1 MKTEDIDKKIGMPD
15 VDAEWARFEREV
27 IGSADVSSA
36 TGSADVPSAT
46 GSADVSSANGNTSI
60 PAPRSRTIYAWIGGL
75 AIAASILLLFM
86 LNMGTDVAK
95 EAPLVAQQVSSPE
108 KDEQPLPSPEKDAQP
123 LPSTDTDAQP
133 LPSPE
138 KDAQPLPSHQGEG
151 LGVGSVTKPASDINP
166 GPPHASSPAVSPSEN
181 QSSEKDTEPEI
192 KVFASVE
199 QSASFPGGDRA
210 CLTFIE
216 ENMRVPELATT
227 YGVKARVIIT
237 FLVGKTGELS
247 NIKVIRNNM
256 TCDSTLISQ
265 LSETEQTQIKEQLT
279 QQLSD
284 EAVRIVSIMPRW
296 RPAKIN
302 GETQEQRY
310 ILPIRFNQETNH

>member
-27 IGSADVSSA
+27 I
-36 TGSADVPSAT
+36 GSADVPSAT

-108 KDEQPLPSPEKDAQP
+108 KDAQP

-138 KDAQPLPSHQGEG
+138 TDAQPLPSHQGEG

>member
-1 MKTEDIDKKIGMPD
+1 
-15 VDAEWARFEREV
+15 
-27 IGSADVSSA
+27 
-36 TGSADVPSAT
+36 
-46 GSADVSSANGNTSI
+46 
-60 PAPRSRTIYAWIGGL
+60 
-75 AIAASILLLFM
+75 
-86 LNMGTDVAK
+86 
-95 EAPLVAQQVSSPE
+95 
-108 KDEQPLPSPEKDAQP
+108 
-123 LPSTDTDAQP
+123 
-133 LPSPE
+133 
-138 KDAQPLPSHQGEG
+138 
-151 LGVGSVTKPASDINP
+151 
-166 GPPHASSPAVSPSEN
+166 
-181 QSSEKDTEPEI
+181 
-192 KVFASVE
+192 
-199 QSASFPGGDRA
+199 
-210 CLTFIE
+210 
-216 ENMRVPELATT
+216 MRVPELATT

-284 EAVRIVSIMPRW
+284 EAVRIVNIMPRW

>member
-1 MKTEDIDKKIGMPD
+1 
-15 VDAEWARFEREV
+15 
-27 IGSADVSSA
+27 
-36 TGSADVPSAT
+36 
-46 GSADVSSANGNTSI
+46 
-60 PAPRSRTIYAWIGGL
+60 
-75 AIAASILLLFM
+75 
-86 LNMGTDVAK
+86 MGTDVAK
-95 EAPLVAQQVSSPE
+95 EVPLVAQQVSSPE
-108 KDEQPLPSPEKDAQP
+108 KDEQPLPSPEK
-123 LPSTDTDAQP
+123 DAQP

-151 LGVGSVTKPASDINP
+151 LGVGSVTKPADINP

-265 LSETEQTQIKEQLT
+265 LSEAEQTQIKEQLT

>member
-15 VDAEWARFEREV
+15 VDAEWAQFEREV
-27 IGSADVSSA
+27 I
-36 TGSADVPSAT
+36 GSADVPSAT

-108 KDEQPLPSPEKDAQP
+108 KDVQPLPSPEKDAQPLPSPEKDAQP
-123 LPSTDTDAQP
+123 LPSTTDTDAQP

-138 KDAQPLPSHQGEG
+138 TDAQPLPSHQGEG
-151 LGVGSVTKPASDINP
+151 LGVGSVTKPADNNP

-181 QSSEKDTEPEI
+181 QSSEKNTEPEI

-256 TCDSTLISQ
+256 VCDSTLISQ
-265 LSETEQTQIKEQLT
+265 LPEAEQTQIKEQLT
-279 QQLSD
+279 QQLSE

-310 ILPIRFNQETNH
+310 TLPIRFNH